1 MSWNTRFE
9 FVFTSRNSAEYEIFI
24 QQQNYEGDVIRRPL
38 GRAPVLRKKKNG
50 PICATSLELYAECQ
64 VDGEF
69 SVLYTSDPQEYR
81 VLVRRDAVEIWRGF
95 VCPELYSEPDIA
107 PPYDVQI
114 IATDGLGELK
124 LYDFTAQ
131 GAKKL
136 GAHIKWLLD
145 KTGHSDIQYYASTL
159 NWVDYEDDPY
169 KLINWYINIDHLEG
183 KTCYD
188 VLLYILNSLNAT
200 ITYYEI
206 GWLIARERD
215 LKDLYYGTKKVT
227 LFAADGGNVISQSFY
242 LDNAIESYG
251 QRGRATLWPIGNLV
265 TTIVPAKNRVQLVA
279 PWELFPALQ
288 DKTMEDQSSYYWKT
302 YQSDKAS
309 GNGYWVGNNLTSGIG
324 QIYQIISMN
333 YIDSGFKVKVFAR
346 ASNTQ
351 GVDVNGWVKIYLR
364 YKHGNVTRFGTSH
377 GWYNTAENLDEFS
390 LGRVEIA
397 GPMVEC
403 SIDVPR
409 YEDATAGELRLIIEG
424 FNAFVGSADMEFDKE
439 GGFEDTIVIDNN
451 ARSPE
456 DKIEILGSRVTSRG
470 LENGEWYRNY
480 WMVFYNGT
488 AMKSFISWTQI
499 TASAAGLDFLAFM
512 ALERAWSVAWVRK
525 KIEGILN
532 VPQSLE
538 FLPMAVSNINVFGV
552 PNRVVY
558 WIETFDWDLYNDEV
572 KITAISIPQGY
583 VSVESE
589 TILPI
594 KKN

>member
-1 MSWNTRFE
+1 
-9 FVFTSRNSAEYEIFI
+9 
-24 QQQNYEGDVIRRPL
+24 
-38 GRAPVLRKKKNG
+38 
-50 PICATSLELYAECQ
+50 
-64 VDGEF
+64 
-69 SVLYTSDPQEYR
+69 
-81 VLVRRDAVEIWRGF
+81 
-95 VCPELYSEPDIA
+95 
-107 PPYDVQI
+107 
-114 IATDGLGELK
+114 
-124 LYDFTAQ
+124 
-131 GAKKL
+131 
-136 GAHIKWLLD
+136 
-145 KTGHSDIQYYASTL
+145 
-159 NWVDYEDDPY
+159 
-169 KLINWYINIDHLEG
+169 
-183 KTCYD
+183 
-188 VLLYILNSLNAT
+188 
-200 ITYYEI
+200 
-206 GWLIARERD
+206 
-215 LKDLYYGTKKVT
+215 
-227 LFAADGGNVISQSFY
+227 
-242 LDNAIESYG
+242 
-251 QRGRATLWPIGNLV
+251 
-265 TTIVPAKNRVQLVA
+265 
-279 PWELFPALQ
+279 
-288 DKTMEDQSSYYWKT
+288 
-302 YQSDKAS
+302 
-309 GNGYWVGNNLTSGIG
+309 
-324 QIYQIISMN
+324 
-333 YIDSGFKVKVFAR
+333 
-346 ASNTQ
+346 
-351 GVDVNGWVKIYLR
+351 
-364 YKHGNVTRFGTSH
+364 
-377 GWYNTAENLDEFS
+377 
-390 LGRVEIA
+390 
-397 GPMVEC
+397 MVEC